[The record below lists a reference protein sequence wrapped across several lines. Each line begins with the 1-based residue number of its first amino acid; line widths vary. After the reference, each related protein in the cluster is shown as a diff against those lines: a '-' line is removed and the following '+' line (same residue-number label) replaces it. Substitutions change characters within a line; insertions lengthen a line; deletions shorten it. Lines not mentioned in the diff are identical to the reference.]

1 MQGGPEAT
9 LDSAPL
15 PEGHLVSAHGIPVK
29 ALGGSGLAIRDPD
42 SEITAVVNRGDACV
56 WP

>member
-15 PEGHLVSAHGIPVK
+15 TEGHLVSAHGIPVK
-29 ALGGSGLAIRDPD
+29 ALGGSGLAARDPD
-42 SEITAVVNRGDACV
+42 SEITAVVNRRDACV